1 MIWRPLPL
9 VALALLAGCTGS
21 GDRSAPAASPSASAC
36 AGGQTTFGTAIKGT
50 LLTGVTPV
58 DEMVVKNVQLAVE
71 YEEINTRTA
80 ELRTTARVPA
90 EQIYRELAATYADSR
105 PLVDY
110 GTVHHPATG
119 ESFSVD
125 GTGRFVNYEW
135 IRTVDTP
142 FHYTCGGTTA
152 DGTVVSWEAAGTSGM
167 LDCDEP
173 DQGPSDAADEPERK
187 AREMRC

>member
-1 MIWRPLPL
+1 MIWRPLSL
-9 VALALLAGCTGS
+9 VALALLAGCTDA
-21 GDRSAPAASPSASAC
+21 GDRAAPAASPAASAC
-36 AGGQTTFGTAIKGT
+36 VGGQTIFGTAIKGT

-58 DEMVVKNVQLAVE
+58 EETVVKNVRLAVE
-71 YEEINTRTA
+71 YEEIGTRTA

-90 EQIYRELAATYADSR
+90 EQIYRELAAKYEETR

-125 GTGRFVNYEW
+125 GTGRFVSYEW

-142 FHYTCGGTTA
+142 FHHTCGGATA
-152 DGTVVSWEAAGTSGM
+152 DGTVVSWEAAGTSG
-167 LDCDEP
+167 LLNCDEP
-173 DQGPSDAADEPERK
+173 DTSAPGADEPDRK
-187 AREMRC
+187 ARELRC